1 MTNQICSNCGAAA
14 SHARR
19 ATCEFCGHEMPRQ
32 ESPTTEYDSLSD
44 RIQREL
50 PLVREAP
57 EFAALQQRVPPTPP
71 SFSAFRAIAGIGT
84 AMSIFVGLVFL
95 AVAAGFTYIP
105 LFSMISLAPLL
116 GVVMVGIFIRTASKA
131 TSTVSGYQTA
141 PLERR
146 VVGVLDERTEL
157 QGGGNSMART
167 SYYMTFLDEEG
178 RREELPVVGKTAG
191 EVTSGDVG
199 VVFVRG
205 GFALDFQRVS
215 V

>member
-1 MTNQICSNCGAAA
+1 
-14 SHARR
+14 
-19 ATCEFCGHEMPRQ
+19 
-32 ESPTTEYDSLSD
+32 
-44 RIQREL
+44 
-50 PLVREAP
+50 
-57 EFAALQQRVPPTPP
+57 
-71 SFSAFRAIAGIGT
+71 
-84 AMSIFVGLVFL
+84 
-95 AVAAGFTYIP
+95 
-105 LFSMISLAPLL
+105 
-116 GVVMVGIFIRTASKA
+116 MVGIFIRTASKA

-157 QGGGNSMART
+157 QGGGNAMART
-167 SYYMTFLDEEG
+167 SYYITFLDEEG

-191 EVTSGDVG
+191 EVTNGDVG